1 MTMDDRSP
9 RIKVQSVTKRFANAS
24 EDSASLT
31 VLDSVDFDIADQE
44 VLCILGPSGCG
55 KSTMLNIIAGFEPPS
70 EGAVFSRGVLVKE
83 PGPDRTVVF
92 QAAALFP
99 WLTVAEN
106 VAFALQYRRTLR
118 DQIPER
124 VSEYVAAVGL
134 QGFEN
139 HYPYQLSGGMRQ
151 RVSLARALIGR
162 PSVLLLDEPFGA
174 LDAQTRLSM
183 QELLQNIW
191 ANYRPTILFITHDVE
206 EAIFL
211 ADRILLMTPRP
222 GRIGSEFLVPISR
235 PRGYRVLTST
245 DFVSLK
251 ERILSLVH
259 SSTSIG
265 GPRDPPSAALPRRD
279 PHRR

>member
-1 MTMDDRSP
+1 MTMRDRSLAP
-9 RIKVQSVTKRFANAS
+9 RIKVQSVSKRFTGNSKGS
-24 EDSASLT
+24 ETLT

-44 VLCILGPSGCG
+44 VVCILGPSGCG

-70 EGAVFSRGVLVKE
+70 EGAIFSHGSLINE
-83 PGPDRTVVF
+83 PGADRTVVF
-92 QAAALFP
+92 QAPALFP
-99 WLTVAEN
+99 WLTVTEN
-106 VAFALQYRRTLR
+106 IAFALQYRRSLR

-124 VSEYVAAVGL
+124 VAEYVAAVGL
-134 QGFEN
+134 QGFES

-151 RVSLARALIGR
+151 RVSLARALIGH

-183 QELLQNIW
+183 QELLQTIW
-191 ANYRPTILFITHDVE
+191 ENYRPTILFITHDVE

-235 PRGYRVLTST
+235 PRGYRVLTSAE
-245 DFVSLK
+245 FVSLK

-259 SSTSIG
+259 SSPFSSGRTRSTVDSTA
-265 GPRDPPSAALPRRD
+265 PT
-279 PHRR
+279 